1 MIKLSEKR
9 KNQIKNTRIFK
20 YKGVV
25 HIVTEMKE
33 DIKGFT
39 GCYQKK
45 YGVKCC
51 LINSNLEP
59 REKRK
64 TLHSLI
70 KEKHL
75 TRG

>member
-1 MIKLSEKR
+1 MKKIS
-9 KNQIKNTRIFK
+9 IKNKKIFK

-25 HIVTEMKE
+25 HIVKEIKE

-39 GCYQKK
+39 GCYQKRE
-45 YGVKCC
+45 GIKCC
-51 LINSNLEP
+51 LINSNLSP
-59 REKRK
+59 MKKRR
-64 TLHSLI
+64 TLHNLI

>member
-1 MIKLSEKR
+1 MNKVS
-9 KNQIKNTRIFK
+9 IKNKRIFK
-20 YKGVV
+20 YKG
-25 HIVTEMKE
+25 IVYIVSEIKE

-59 REKRK
+59 RIKRR
-64 TLHSLI
+64 TLHYLI
-70 KEKHL
+70 KDKHL

>member
-1 MIKLSEKR
+1 MIKLSEEGR
-9 KNQIKNTRIFK
+9 KKLTNIRVFK
-20 YKGVV
+20 YKGIV

-51 LINSNLEP
+51 LINSNLGS
-59 REKRK
+59 REKRR

>member
-1 MIKLSEKR
+1 MVKLSEKGR
-9 KNQIKNTRIFK
+9 NKITNMRIFK

-25 HIVTEMKE
+25 HIVTELKD

-59 REKRK
+59 REKRR
-64 TLHSLI
+64 TLHNLI

-75 TRG
+75 TRW

>member
-1 MIKLSEKR
+1 MVKLSEEGRNKIT
-9 KNQIKNTRIFK
+9 NMRIFK

-25 HIVTEMKE
+25 HIVTELKE

-51 LINSNLEP
+51 LINSNLSP
-59 REKRK
+59 MKKRR
-64 TLHSLI
+64 TLHNLI
-70 KEKHL
+70 KDKHL

>member
-1 MIKLSEKR
+1 MNKISEKR
-9 KNQIKNTRIFK
+9 KNQTTNMRTFK
-20 YKGVV
+20 YKGAV
-25 HIVTEMKE
+25 HIVMELKE

-59 REKRK
+59 RKKRR
-64 TLHSLI
+64 TLHNLI

-75 TRG
+75 TRW